1 MIRLKAC
8 PRCLG
13 DMMTEEMLGEA
24 DAVCLQCGYRQALP
38 RRSPIAKIRELTLA
52 SKR

>member
-1 MIRLKAC
+1 MINLKSC

-13 DMMTEEMLGEA
+13 DMMIEEMLGEA

-38 RRSPIAKIRELTLA
+38 RPSLIARAKELSSA
-52 SKR
+52 AKR

>member
-1 MIRLKAC
+1 MTNLKLKSC

-13 DMMTEEMLGEA
+13 DMMVEEMLGEA
-24 DAVCLQCGYRQALP
+24 DAVCLQCGYRLPLP
-38 RRSPIAKIRELTLA
+38 RKSIFQRELTA

>member
-13 DMMTEEMLGEA
+13 DMMIEKMLGEA
-24 DAVCLQCGYRQALP
+24 DAVCLQCGYRQTLP
-38 RRSPIAKIRELTLA
+38 RPSVIAKIRQLTVTG
-52 SKR
+52 KR